1 MTKYLSSKARLCA
14 AAPLVMAMLFGCS
27 AEPSSNKEPGQVDSV
42 GPVESGQLSNS
53 DLSVVVVP
61 TVDGGSAAAVVQ
73 NSGDLSG
80 VQTQQVDGDT
90 TAVEATVPGAESS
103 SSPVIVQ
110 MQSAESDADETSS
123 FDVAAALPVVETAEP
138 DSSLEEESPSQSVV
152 QASTQVPA
160 SAATEDTAGSS
171 STTIIVGNRPG
182 DASCLRLPA
191 DASGLGS
198 ISRADWSDWLA
209 DVRFTVGT
217 EHLELTGEVGGRR
230 SLRQRFLPSG
240 EGSPRVVVGAELPEA
255 GVYRLVQSM
264 YLEPG
269 WDWGGDAHYQ
279 TGKFGFGFSGGTS
292 PTGGTLDTGGFSAR
306 VIWRGNNDGTARMA
320 IYSYAADRPGQYGED
335 VYFGEFEA
343 PTGEW
348 FDLAM
353 EIQVNSSINAAD
365 GRMRGWINGQL
376 LLDRDGV
383 AWQTSGAKPSIDNLY
398 YTAFYG
404 GNSAEWSPDRTT
416 HAQFRDVCW
425 AAVVD
430 GYSGID
436 PDTGRIVAP
445 DSVQLDQQLFDDDSQ
460 TIDQDNPREEFNN
473 SVEAVFT
480 QLSSVLDN
488 ESPLVGHELRSAY
501 LLLKQ
506 STTEGNWVSDFELS
520 IDAPTLLQLDSAA
533 ASLLDAIDA
542 LTLVGGSVSLLDS
555 LASRVVKLSEELVER
570 MVNQA
575 TNTFRLAE
583 CAELM
588 SQSCSLASVT
598 LTEALEAQ
606 QLMSWNRLGGDRR
619 QILEFAVSGWQAATQ
634 AQSLAR

>member
-1 MTKYLSSKARLCA
+1 
-14 AAPLVMAMLFGCS
+14 
-27 AEPSSNKEPGQVDSV
+27 
-42 GPVESGQLSNS
+42 
-53 DLSVVVVP
+53 
-61 TVDGGSAAAVVQ
+61 
-73 NSGDLSG
+73 
-80 VQTQQVDGDT
+80 
-90 TAVEATVPGAESS
+90 
-103 SSPVIVQ
+103 
-110 MQSAESDADETSS
+110 
-123 FDVAAALPVVETAEP
+123 
-138 DSSLEEESPSQSVV
+138 
-152 QASTQVPA
+152 
-160 SAATEDTAGSS
+160 
-171 STTIIVGNRPG
+171 
-182 DASCLRLPA
+182 
-191 DASGLGS
+191 
-198 ISRADWSDWLA
+198 
-209 DVRFTVGT
+209 
-217 EHLELTGEVGGRR
+217 
-230 SLRQRFLPSG
+230 
-240 EGSPRVVVGAELPEA
+240 VVVGAELPEA